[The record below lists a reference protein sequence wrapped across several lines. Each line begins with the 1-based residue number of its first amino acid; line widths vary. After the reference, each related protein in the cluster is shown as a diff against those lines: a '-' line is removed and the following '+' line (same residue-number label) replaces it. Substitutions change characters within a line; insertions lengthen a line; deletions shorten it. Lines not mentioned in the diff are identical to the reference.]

1 MEIDGQEA
9 VSHEQRMEQYAKQS
23 ADALGNIQSALLL
36 LVAIVIVAAV
46 IGLAVWVRS

>member
-9 VSHEQRMEQYAKQS
+9 VTHEQRMERYAERS

-46 IGLAVWVRS
+46 VGLAVWVRS